1 MSDELLDIF
10 DSSGHPL
17 HLAKPR
23 LEAHRSGLWHRT
35 VHVWIVN
42 GTEMLLF
49 QKRALSKESFP
60 GLWDVSA
67 AGHVST
73 GEPLVA
79 AARREVFQELG
90 IHVAEAE
97 LGFLFT
103 TQTSSIQREGT
114 FVDNE
119 FNHVYAVNRDVSIS
133 ELALQESEVA
143 DAQYVPCGELRRLA
157 ESGDPAFAPHPEEYA
172 RLRGY
177 LFRL

>member
-1 MSDELLDIF
+1 MTGELLDIF
-10 DSSGHPL
+10 DSSGHPQ
-17 HLAKPR
+17 HRAKPR
-23 LEAHRSGLWHRT
+23 FEAHHCGLWHRT

-42 GTEMLLF
+42 GTGMLLF
-49 QKRALSKESFP
+49 QKRSLSKESFP

-67 AGHVST
+67 AGHVSA

-90 IHVAEAE
+90 VRVADAE

-103 TQTSSIQREGT
+103 TKTSSVQREGT

-119 FNHVYAVNRDVSIS
+119 FNHVYAVRRDVSIG
-133 ELALQESEVA
+133 ELTLQESEVA

-172 RLRGY
+172 RLHRY
-177 LFRL
+177 LCRL